1 MFENTQKLLA
11 TMMLAVV
18 AVGVTTS
25 IVVFGLLSSSR
36 SVQSFGTVKAVNIA
50 VYWDSNCKNATSTI
64 NWGMLSPGEI
74 KNVTIY
80 LRNEGNVAL
89 RLNLTTQNWS
99 PLNASNYIK
108 LVWNREGQTIYAGSV
123 ITATLTLS
131 ISQGI
136 VGITNFSFDIT
147 LSGTES

>member
-1 MFENTQKLLA
+1 MFENIQKLLA
-11 TMMLAVV
+11 TMMLAVA

-50 VYWDSNCKNATSTI
+50 VYWDSNCTNATSTI

-74 KNVTIY
+74 KNVTVY

-89 RLNLTTQNWS
+89 TLNLTTQNWS

-108 LVWNREGQTIYAGSV
+108 LVWNREGQTIHAGSV
-123 ITATLTLS
+123 ITATLMLS